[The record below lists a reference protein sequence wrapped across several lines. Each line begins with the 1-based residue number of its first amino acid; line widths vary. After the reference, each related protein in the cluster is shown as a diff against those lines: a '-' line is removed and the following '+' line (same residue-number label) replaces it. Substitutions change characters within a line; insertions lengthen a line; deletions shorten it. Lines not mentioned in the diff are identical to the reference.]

1 MSFRSDTHTRK
12 VANHIQLFRNTDC
25 CESHTSARGP
35 IPSSS
40 LASKRFGENSWRCI
54 SDTHTILLN
63 IIVNHIQLFRNTVA
77 NHMKEKIIPNFLLK
91 RSSDPSKF
99 PAQNQRLLVRCG
111 DVPTDTR
118 DASALVRSRP
128 LQGAISRYRYV
139 LSALP
144 SSLSSVSGLESRR
157 LLASDHWTRQDSMI
171 WFRIV

>member
-1 MSFRSDTHTRK
+1 
-12 VANHIQLFRNTDC
+12 VIHIQERSRITYNFPQHCCEPHTTFPQHC

-40 LASKRFGENSWRCI
+40 LASKRVGENSWRCI

-63 IIVNHIQLFRNTVA
+63 IVVNHIQFPQHCCESHKTFPQ
-77 NHMKEKIIPNFLLK
+77 HCCESHKTFPIIPNFLFK

-128 LQGAISRYRYV
+128 LQFFTWIMAHHETHHDTLI
-139 LSALP
+139 LNM
-144 SSLSSVSGLESRR
+144 SSP
-157 LLASDHWTRQDSMI
+157 TT
-171 WFRIV
+171 